1 MSSSKHKDKG
11 KKKVN
16 VGDIRNMQTMIQGF
30 DIAGLNYQS
39 MSMLITPRLM
49 AKQPFLK
56 ATLFDHAEHDYG
68 LC

>member
-1 MSSSKHKDKG
+1 
-11 KKKVN
+11 
-16 VGDIRNMQTMIQGF
+16 MQTMIQGL